1 MSEDSAIKK
10 SKSLLEKT
18 LGLFELNKID
28 RDIYSWTGKNVGWAR
43 IFGGQVMAQTLI
55 AAYKTV
61 KEDHHAHSFHSY
73 FLRPGQ
79 MDKPIIFTV
88 DRIRDGKSFTT
99 RNVKAIQEGEAIF
112 SCSISFQKYEKG
124 FEHQIDMPDVPMP
137 ESLLTEYEIRQ
148 KISSDIDKDLL
159 PMFLKK
165 RELQMKPVEEMDYLN
180 PEKKPPYRRVWL
192 KPEGGLPKDP
202 VIHKAFLLYAS
213 DMGLIATANYPHGVN
228 FLTKNIQMASLDHA
242 MWFHKEIDFNDWL
255 LYAIDSPA
263 SGNSRGFSR
272 GSIYTKS
279 GELIA
284 SCTQEG
290 LIRLWPE

>member
-1 MSEDSAIKK
+1 
-10 SKSLLEKT
+10 
-18 LGLFELNKID
+18 
-28 RDIYSWTGKNVGWAR
+28 
-43 IFGGQVMAQTLI
+43 
-55 AAYKTV
+55 
-61 KEDHHAHSFHSY
+61 
-73 FLRPGQ
+73 
-79 MDKPIIFTV
+79 
-88 DRIRDGKSFTT
+88 
-99 RNVKAIQEGEAIF
+99 
-112 SCSISFQKYEKG
+112 
-124 FEHQIDMPDVPMP
+124 
-137 ESLLTEYEIRQ
+137 
-148 KISSDIDKDLL
+148 
-159 PMFLKK
+159 MFLKK

-192 KPEGGLPKDP
+192 KPEGKLPEDP